1 MFRIPSFYVQTPKWD
16 DAVATIKSV
25 STNGDLLGGMERMDS
40 IWNSHC
46 TQSAHLTDDDFFE
59 VWIYEV
65 NAYNVVFEG
74 MSKLFAEKA

>member
-1 MFRIPSFYVQTPKWD
+1 MFRIPNFYVETPKWD
-16 DAVATIKSV
+16 DAVTTIKGLGE
-25 STNGDLLGGMERMDS
+25 GDLLGGMEKMNA

-46 TQSAHLTDDDFFE
+46 TNPAHLTDDDFFE

-74 MSKLFAEKA
+74 MGKLFAEKA